1 MNLFAINIFSSIVNE
16 LNYVGVLAIEFFYGD
31 NGLLINEIAPRTHNS
46 AHFSIEACTSSQFDQ
61 YVCISSGIM
70 PPEIKMNCEGAIM
83 INLLGLK
90 KNFPISMETRI
101 KMLSEIEG
109 SNIHCYGKS
118 REILGRKM
126 AHITFLLNGKTHS
139 ERYDEAQILLTM
151 VRDIWPSPNG

>member
-1 MNLFAINIFSSIVNE
+1 MNLFAINIFSSIINE
-16 LNYVGVLAIEFFYGD
+16 LNYDGVLAIEFVYGD

-83 INLLGLK
+83 INLLGLR
-90 KNFPISMETRI
+90 KNFPMSMENRI

-118 REILGRKM
+118 R
-126 AHITFLLNGKTHS
+126 
-139 ERYDEAQILLTM
+139 
-151 VRDIWPSPNG
+151 